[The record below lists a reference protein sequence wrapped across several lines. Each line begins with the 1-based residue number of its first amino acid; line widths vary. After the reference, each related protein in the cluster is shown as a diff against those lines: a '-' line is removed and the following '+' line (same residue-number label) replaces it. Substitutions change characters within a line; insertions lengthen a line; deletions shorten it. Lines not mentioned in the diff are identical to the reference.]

1 MVSSRGTAEAENLLL
16 LYYTR
21 TRAMTREEFIEYVKD
36 TLIPDL
42 KASGSYSSAQDWKA
56 ALLFLDGYHE
66 VEFKGESF
74 AFPVGERESKGIEIP
89 METLRSWV
97 SGK

>member
-1 MVSSRGTAEAENLLL
+1 
-16 LYYTR
+16 
-21 TRAMTREEFIEYVKD
+21 MTREEFIEYVKD

-42 KASGSYSSAQDWKA
+42 KEAGMHTTAQDWRA

-66 VEFKGESF
+66 VTFAGSESY
-74 AFPVGERESKGIEIP
+74 AFPVGERESKPIPIP
-89 METLRSWV
+89 MDTLKGWV